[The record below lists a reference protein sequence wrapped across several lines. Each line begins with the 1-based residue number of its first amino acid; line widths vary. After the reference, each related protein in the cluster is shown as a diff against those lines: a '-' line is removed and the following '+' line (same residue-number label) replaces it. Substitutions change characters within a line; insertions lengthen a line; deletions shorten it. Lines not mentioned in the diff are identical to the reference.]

1 MKRSPL
7 NPKLIKCS
15 HREACVLLGNVLR
28 EYMKNE
34 TREERIKRYERF
46 RKHARKDGSRT
57 KECIQDVT
65 EGTGELGRR
74 SHTSDTNT
82 TISTEA

>member
-1 MKRSPL
+1 MKLSPL

-15 HREACVLLGNVLR
+15 HRKACVLLGNVLR

-46 RKHARKDGSRT
+46 RKANKKITVKQDIRWKIYKCSTMVQT
-57 KECIQDVT
+57 KK
-65 EGTGELGRR
+65 
-74 SHTSDTNT
+74 TSK
-82 TISTEA
+82 SF

>member
-1 MKRSPL
+1 M
-7 NPKLIKCS
+7 
-15 HREACVLLGNVLR
+15 E
-28 EYMKNE
+28 NE

-65 EGTGELGRR
+65 EVTGESWRR
-74 SHTSDTNT
+74 SYTSDTNT
-82 TISTEA
+82 TISIAA

>member
-1 MKRSPL
+1 MAISQL
-7 NPKLIKCS
+7 NQKPIKYS

-46 RKHARKDGSRT
+46 RTANKKITVKQDIRWKIYKCSTMVQT
-57 KECIQDVT
+57 KK
-65 EGTGELGRR
+65 
-74 SHTSDTNT
+74 TSK
-82 TISTEA
+82 SL

>member
-1 MKRSPL
+1 MTRSYL
-7 NPKLIKCS
+7 NQKPIKCS

-46 RKHARKDGSRT
+46 RKANKKITVKQDIRWKIYKCSTMGQT
-57 KECIQDVT
+57 KKT
-65 EGTGELGRR
+65 
-74 SHTSDTNT
+74 
-82 TISTEA
+82 

>member
-1 MKRSPL
+1 MTRSQL
-7 NPKLIKCS
+7 NPKPIKYS

-46 RKHARKDGSRT
+46 RTANKKITVKQDIRWKIYKCSTMVQT
-57 KECIQDVT
+57 KK
-65 EGTGELGRR
+65 
-74 SHTSDTNT
+74 TSN
-82 TISTEA
+82 SL

>member
-15 HREACVLLGNVLR
+15 HRKACVLLGNVLR

-34 TREERIKRYERF
+34 TREERIKRYEMF
-46 RKHARKDGSRT
+46 RKANNKIT
-57 KECIQDVT
+57 VKQDI
-65 EGTGELGRR
+65 RWK
-74 SHTSDTNT
+74 
-82 TISTEA
+82 IYK

>member
-1 MKRSPL
+1 MTRSQL
-7 NPKLIKCS
+7 NLKPIKCS

-46 RKHARKDGSRT
+46 RKANKKITVKQDIRWKIYKCSTMVQT
-57 KECIQDVT
+57 KK
-65 EGTGELGRR
+65 
-74 SHTSDTNT
+74 TSKNF
-82 TISTEA
+82 

>member
-1 MKRSPL
+1 MTRSQL

-34 TREERIKRYERF
+34 TREERIKRYEMF
-46 RKHARKDGSRT
+46 RTANKKITVKQDIRWKIYKCSTMAQT
-57 KECIQDVT
+57 KK
-65 EGTGELGRR
+65 
-74 SHTSDTNT
+74 TSK
-82 TISTEA
+82 SL

>member
-7 NPKLIKCS
+7 NPKPIKCS

-46 RKHARKDGSRT
+46 RTANNKITVKQDIRKKIYKCST
-57 KECIQDVT
+57 MKKKKK
-65 EGTGELGRR
+65 
-74 SHTSDTNT
+74 TSK
-82 TISTEA
+82 SL

>member
-1 MKRSPL
+1 MKRAPL
-7 NPKLIKCS
+7 NPKPIKCS

-57 KECIQDVT
+57 KEVVINMGWCIVRDIIVD
-65 EGTGELGRR
+65 
-74 SHTSDTNT
+74 S
-82 TISTEA
+82 

>member
-7 NPKLIKCS
+7 NTKPIKCS
-15 HREACVLLGNVLR
+15 HRKACVLLCNVLR

-46 RKHARKDGSRT
+46 RKANKKITAKQDIRWKIYKCSTMAQT
-57 KECIQDVT
+57 KK
-65 EGTGELGRR
+65 
-74 SHTSDTNT
+74 TSK
-82 TISTEA
+82 SF